1 VIVDKT
7 IDPTVVSQK
16 VDSSEYNFDWNNPSS
31 MNAGEY
37 TFKVT
42 DVAGGNFIIV
52 CPSNLVYRID
62 KVQVV
67 LDWID
72 HMVYNGKEQKPTVTA
87 TVNDSNFSNV
97 KLIADVQVVT
107 QPSQDVNLPT
117 GTKEADAKPKYRAF
131 VKQLLDNG
139 STPKMDQNTI
149 DKNFTFDKSEHEFYI
164 TPAGLTVTADN
175 LTKVYRDPD
184 PELTYKVTGLLGEDT
199 VADVMSGELEREPGE
214 DVGVYPIKVGTVK
227 PNKNYDMTFVPGT
240 LTITEKPVTVVN
252 ANVEILDVPRTYNGQ
267 KHTPEVVVTVDDV
280 VIPSSEYTV
289 TYENNLDAGTA
300 EIYLA
305 DVKGGNYN
313 LTFKNEPTLT
323 FEIKPK
329 RVTLKWSPLEF
340 QYDGKRHVP
349 TCTVEGLIPGD
360 TCRARVTYSDKP
372 VKAGTYTAFAVDL
385 TNKNYKLPTKNSVK
399 FVIKPKKVDVEKGDV
414 ILSKTTYTYN
424 GKEHKP
430 AVKVVVDGVV
440 IPKTEYKVTY
450 KNNIHAGT
458 AQVIIKNVPGSYELD
473 FEKKVYTFTILQRTA
488 DLAWSELEFIYDG
501 KEHKPTATV
510 ANLVK
515 GDTCKVTVKVTREL
529 TSNASIKAIKIG
541 GYVAEAVR
549 LSNKDYKLPEE
560 TTADFYITPRKITGN
575 LILTMKRSNKDSL
588 KLNWTKVKN
597 VDGYDVFMSRCH
609 NNGDRYQPELV
620 QSFDNNSTFSWS
632 ANELQPG
639 TCYKAIVKA
648 YVLVNGEKEYVRTS
662 LMAHCVTFGE
672 TNKTNA
678 VKLTLNKRKVTLTK
692 GKSFQIKATT
702 VKDDPTK
709 SYVTHE
715 PEVRY
720 FSTDLS
726 VAKVSKDGKITAL
739 GTGTCRIYVET
750 LNGIYKSIKVTVK

>member
-1 VIVDKT
+1 
-7 IDPTVVSQK
+7 
-16 VDSSEYNFDWNNPSS
+16 
-31 MNAGEY
+31 ML
-37 TFKVT
+37 
-42 DVAGGNFIIV
+42 DVAGGNFDIT
-52 CPSNLVYRID
+52 CPKNLTYRID
-62 KVQVV
+62 PVQVS
-67 LDWID
+67 LNWTD
-72 HMVYNGKEQKPTVTA
+72 HLVYNGKEQKPTVTA
-87 TVNDSNFSNV
+87 TVSDSNFSNV

-184 PELTYKVTGLLGEDT
+184 PELTYKVTGLQGEDT
-199 VADVMSGELEREPGE
+199 EASVLTGKLTRAEGE
-214 DVGVYPIKVGTVK
+214 DVGVYPITVGTLAT
-227 PNKNYDMTFVPGT
+227 NKNYDMTFVPGT

-305 DVKGGNYN
+305 DVKGGNYS

-360 TCRARVTYSDKP
+360 TCRARVTYSAKP

-399 FVIKPKKVDVEKGDV
+399 FVIKPKEVDVEKGDV

-473 FEKKVYTFTILQRTA
+473 FEKKVYTFTIEQRTA
-488 DLAWSELEFIYDG
+488 DLAWKNLEFIYDG
-501 KEHKPTATV
+501 KAHKPTATV

-515 GDTCKVTVKVTREL
+515 GDTCRVTVKVIKQVE
-529 TSNASIKAIKIG
+529 SNAIVAKKIG
-541 GYVAEAVR
+541 IYLAEAVK
-549 LSNKDYKLPEE
+549 LSNKDYKLPEDN
-560 TTADFYITPRKITGN
+560 TAEFVITDRSVSGN

-588 KLNWTKVKN
+588 KLKWTKVKG

-609 NNGDRYQPELV
+609 NNGDEYQPELV
-620 QSFDNNSTFSWS
+620 QSFDNNSTFTWS

-648 YVLVNGEKEYVRTS
+648 YILVNGEKQYVRVS
-662 LMAHCVTFGE
+662 LMAHCVTYGE

-678 VKLTLNKRKVTLTK
+678 VSLKLNKRNLTLKK
-692 GKSFQIKATT
+692 GKSFQIVATT

-709 SYVTHE
+709 NYVTHE

-726 VAKVSKDGKITAL
+726 VAKVNKEGKITAL
-739 GTGTCRIYVET
+739 GAGTCRIYVET